1 MPFISIATFIV
12 TIGFALV
19 CIYIAIL
26 LLRVAGLLKSVGQ
39 TIDEVERQL
48 DCTVLEAEQLILGIE
63 RTATDV
69 EEKLQATTG
78 VFTSV
83 QDVGIATSIMSE
95 ELKSRTKNYK
105 QDKELL
111 GTKPFIRSIQWGEYA
126 SILFKAWHR
135 GKKVGLETK
144 PQK

>member
-19 CIYIAIL
+19 CIYIARL
-26 LLRVAGLLKSVGQ
+26 LLRVAGLIKSIGQ

-48 DCTVLEAEQLILGIE
+48 DHTVLEAEQLILGIE

-69 EEKLQATTG
+69 GEKLQATTG
-78 VFTSV
+78 IFTSV
-83 QDVGIATSIMSE
+83 QEVGKATSLMSE
-95 ELKSRTKNYK
+95 EFKNRTKSYG
-105 QDKELL
+105 QDRELL

-126 SILFKAWHR
+126 SVLFKAWHR
-135 GKKVGLETK
+135 GKKVGLQTK
-144 PQK
+144 QQK